1 MAIEISDGVAIGDS
15 TTEPETKDIQYEPV
29 GTICDF
35 RTLYQTN
42 PDSFDERAWS
52 KEVPIDLPDPVED
65 AESAQYALLVRI
77 QLRRV
82 HHTSFPGTIPI
93 PSLPIFPLGYH
104 PEKDTIQKVSTERG
118 KKWEA
123 YKEYHFRSYE
133 RVSNSKNSKSRDTNF
148 KDTKYRV
155 KSRVIID
162 TEVYNL
168 SESTRSV
175 QICREIDGELDDLQ
189 RLVATPILYGYSL
202 NDKGWCSFH
211 VNHLKDIEWNE
222 QAVGSLVLLR
232 EQQGLKEVI
241 LAVAKAQSRK
251 VDEFDDIV
259 RGKGKGFIMQLS
271 GPLGPKLPKW
281 GAVLLLDE
289 ADVFMKA
296 RDSNNLARNELV
308 SIFLSML
315 EYYEVSSNRKII
327 EARRD
332 GNNHAKNDMLLIFYL
347 SLQGILF
354 LTTNR
359 TQNIDPAFESRIHL
373 SLTYKDFDAESRR
386 QSWAQFLSHSM
397 NNEAFTDE

>member
-1 MAIEISDGVAIGDS
+1 M
-15 TTEPETKDIQYEPV
+15 
-29 GTICDF
+29 
-35 RTLYQTN
+35 
-42 PDSFDERAWS
+42 
-52 KEVPIDLPDPVED
+52 
-65 AESAQYALLVRI
+65 
-77 QLRRV
+77 
-82 HHTSFPGTIPI
+82 
-93 PSLPIFPLGYH
+93 
-104 PEKDTIQKVSTERG
+104 STERG

-271 GPLGPKLPKW
+271 GPLGSERP
-281 GAVLLLDE
+281 LLR
-289 ADVFMKA
+289 KA
-296 RDSNNLARNELV
+296 SPRS
-308 SIFLSML
+308 
-315 EYYEVSSNRKII
+315 
-327 EARRD
+327 
-332 GNNHAKNDMLLIFYL
+332 
-347 SLQGILF
+347 
-354 LTTNR
+354 
-359 TQNIDPAFESRIHL
+359 
-373 SLTYKDFDAESRR
+373 
-386 QSWAQFLSHSM
+386 
-397 NNEAFTDE
+397 